1 MLFMR
6 RESITF
12 SFSWSCLST
21 CVSLMAFGKLCFYCL
36 ARARSLAKFISYG
49 ILLLNCIMT
58 KRSHS
63 LWRHTHTHTYALE
76 SWTYDTMSAPI
87 RSTLE
92 HESRINAAQPFLK
105 IRNNSAHTKHF
116 RNKTKHQVV
125 ARIRTRFISSRAL
138 IAKQPILLL
147 ETMMNEMHVKP
158 NLRLP
163 SP

>member
-1 MLFMR
+1 MR

-63 LWRHTHTHTYALE
+63 LWRHTHIRSWIVNIRHHECTYTFN
-76 SWTYDTMSAPI
+76 SWTRITNQC
-87 RSTLE
+87 STTL
-92 HESRINAAQPFLK
+92 LK
-105 IRNNSAHTKHF
+105 IKNNSAHTKHF
-116 RNKTKHQVV
+116 RNKTKHQVL

-147 ETMMNEMHVKP
+147 KTMMNEMHVKP

-163 SP
+163 SSP